1 MLTVEEREFN
11 YKISMSLEKIVNS
24 LDAMAKNLELLTT
37 YIDTEYDRR
46 KINNQHYIRFSKS

>member
-11 YKISMSLEKIVNS
+11 YKVSMSLEKIVNS

-37 YIDTEYDRR
+37 YIDTEYGR
-46 KINNQHYIRFSKS
+46 